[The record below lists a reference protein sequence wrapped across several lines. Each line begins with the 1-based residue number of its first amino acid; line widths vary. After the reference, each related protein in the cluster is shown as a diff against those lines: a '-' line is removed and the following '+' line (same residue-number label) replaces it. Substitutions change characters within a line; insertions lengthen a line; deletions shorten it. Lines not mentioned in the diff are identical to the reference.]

1 MTSMSARGHGRH
13 RRPSQSRQKPW
24 QKSWQKS
31 WQCLLGD
38 VLADWNLTAR
48 TAVLLVVV
56 FAGLS
61 SVMVSAFGATGI
73 AILIGLFLV
82 LRRTA
87 TGGCERASAG

>member
-1 MTSMSARGHGRH
+1 MAIMASSGGGRH
-13 RRPSQSRQKPW
+13 RKP
-24 QKSWQKS
+24 QKS

-48 TAVLLVVV
+48 TAVLLTVV

-61 SVMVSAFGATGI
+61 AVVVSAFGAAGI
-73 AILIGLFLV
+73 AILVGLFLL

-87 TGGCERASAG
+87 TAGGAPAPEN

>member
-1 MTSMSARGHGRH
+1 MAIMASSGGGRH
-13 RRPSQSRQKPW
+13 RKPS
-24 QKSWQKS
+24 KS

-61 SVMVSAFGATGI
+61 AVMVSAFGAAGI
-73 AILIGLFLV
+73 AILTGLFL
-82 LRRTA
+82 LLHRTA
-87 TGGCERASAG
+87 TGGGVPVREN

>member
-1 MTSMSARGHGRH
+1 MAIMASSGGGRH
-13 RRPSQSRQKPW
+13 RKPG
-24 QKSWQKS
+24 KS

-61 SVMVSAFGATGI
+61 AVMVSAFGAAGI
-73 AILIGLFLV
+73 TILAGLLLL

-87 TGGCERASAG
+87 TCGGRPVSEN

>member
-1 MTSMSARGHGRH
+1 MAIMASSGGGRH
-13 RRPSQSRQKPW
+13 RKPG
-24 QKSWQKS
+24 KS

-48 TAVLLVVV
+48 TGVLLVIV

-61 SVMVSAFGATGI
+61 AVMVSAFGAAGI
-73 AILIGLFLV
+73 TILAGLLLL

-87 TGGCERASAG
+87 TCGGRPVAEN